1 MTSIPVGVR
10 FLLAGGAWLLLL
22 SASLLTLSLSLC
34 TVLLVVELSLL
45 LTIPGVIGVVF
56 RPANTSAI
64 MLAPKCD
71 FKSSISLASCAF

>member
-1 MTSIPVGVR
+1 MTSIPVGVRVLR

-22 SASLLTLSLSLC
+22 SASLLTLS

-56 RPANTSAI
+56 RPANTSA
-64 MLAPKCD
+64 
-71 FKSSISLASCAF
+71 